1 MILASVMLA
10 VNPLLESKF
19 RPFRVSPVS
28 DGIRHCYRRCMVR
41 VLVYNT
47 LNRQNE
53 DNSDIDQLWHMLF
66 YIYLDPLLGHSG
78 MSCWIYTVV

>member
-10 VNPLLESKF
+10 VNPLLGSKF

-28 DGIRHCYRRCMVR
+28 DGIRHCYRWCRERYC
-41 VLVYNT
+41 YQIAYT
-47 LNRQNE
+47 E
-53 DNSDIDQLWHMLF
+53 DNSNIDQLWHMLC

-78 MSCWIYTVV
+78 KSCWIYTVV